1 MDHVSGHD
9 VSAGAHRKRI
19 AAGDTGSHPGFFWQ
33 FLEKA
38 ERAQT
43 DLTKFFDMT
52 GPGKVISPA
61 AFNCNLLVKAGQR
74 AIKPAGKPQCAKDK
88 DALSNVHVVPRLAYA
103 PFIRRI
109 TVERFFF
116 RDSAQEG

>member
-1 MDHVSGHD
+1 MDHVSGHY
-9 VSAGAHRKRI
+9 VSAGPHGKRI
-19 AAGDTGSHPGFFWQ
+19 AAGDTGSHPGFFRQ

-52 GPGKVISPA
+52 GPGKVISSA

-74 AIKPAGKPQCAKDK
+74 AVKPASKPQSAEDK
-88 DALSNVHVVPRLAYA
+88 DAFSIVHVVPGLAYA

-109 TVERFFF
+109 TI
-116 RDSAQEG
+116 Q